1 MTYTEALQIIN
12 LTVNNACNG
21 ITPSVSEVST
31 IQQALTIVND
41 GPGTVPPQQGPKH

>member
-12 LTVNNACNG
+12 LTVNNACSG
-21 ITPSVSEVST
+21 VLPTASDVPL